1 LLQIHHPSENSGKL
15 SDFATENFIHL
26 STNNH
31 TKMISNIEV
40 QKLFGVFTHRIKL
53 DTSKNITLILGE
65 NGLGKT
71 IILKLVQAFC
81 DGNLAVF
88 REYVYDVFIL
98 EFTDQS
104 KLVVTRNVKEKMR
117 PDVLFE
123 YYTLKKKKPQRYLL
137 PDLDMYSHRSKR
149 HFEYFSKSIYREAN
163 DRRFLFDDFEMSL
176 ERYLPTRVDRVGVDK
191 WIEPGLKTV
200 YSTEQLI
207 KKYANYLPEEFSD
220 IFTNGIP
227 DWLAAISAEIPVK
240 LIETQRLLVKA
251 EEGKYR
257 SSVADYS
264 RQLLAT
270 IKNKRSE
277 ATDLGSNLDRTY
289 PNRVIAQI
297 ENGVK
302 ADDNFIKKSFILLQ
316 EKRELLNNVGLLDT
330 EEEQLQP
337 LNDSGY
343 EKKILNEVLSVYIE
357 DSFNKLN
364 IYDDL
369 SSRIKLLLDIINKR
383 FTYKKLSIDKS
394 EGFRFNS
401 TINNKVIPLNG
412 LSSGEQHE
420 LVLFFELLFNTKENS
435 LLLIDEPEISLH
447 ISWQKEFINDLASV
461 AQLSNLTII
470 IATHS
475 PDIIG
480 NNWDLTVQLKGIN

>member
-1 LLQIHHPSENSGKL
+1 
-15 SDFATENFIHL
+15 
-26 STNNH
+26 
-31 TKMISNIEV
+31 MISYIEV
-40 QKLFGVFTHRIKL
+40 KKLFGVFTHRIKL
-53 DTSKNITLILGE
+53 DTTKNITLILGE

-81 DGNLAVF
+81 EGNLAIF
-88 REYVYDVFIL
+88 REYVYEVCTL
-98 EFTDQS
+98 EFTDGT
-104 KLVVTRNVKEKMR
+104 KLVITRTVKAKMR

-123 YYTLKKKKPQRYLL
+123 YFGIKKKKPLQHLL
-137 PDLDMYSHRSKR
+137 ADLDIFSHRNQR
-149 HFEYFSKSIYREAN
+149 HFEYFNDSIYRSAN
-163 DRRFLFDDFEMSL
+163 DRRFLADDFEMIL

-191 WIEPGLKTV
+191 WVEPGLRNV
-200 YSTEQLI
+200 YSSEQLI
-207 KKYANYLPEEFSD
+207 KKYAAYLPPEFRELY
-220 IFTNGIP
+220 INGTP
-227 DWLAAISAEIPVK
+227 EWLVTISSKIPVK

-257 SSVADYS
+257 SSVMDYS
-264 RQLLAT
+264 KQLLAT

-297 ENGVK
+297 ESGVK
-302 ADDNFIKKSFILLQ
+302 ADDSFIKQSFISLQ
-316 EKRELLNNVGLLDT
+316 EKRELLNDVGLLDT

-343 EKKILNEVLSVYIE
+343 AKKILNEVLSVYIE
-357 DSFNKLN
+357 DSYNKLN

-420 LVLFFELLFNTKENS
+420 LVLFFELLFNTKESS

-447 ISWQKEFINDLASV
+447 ISWQKEFINDLSSV
-461 AQLSNLTII
+461 AQLNNLTII